1 MIEWKEIIITRKS
14 SFAVGLARSICS
26 INCIQQ
32 RIERSQ
38 QAVGQISSQALLH
51 SEKPIAKQAVSQF
64 ETKIGQHVVAQLV
77 QIPWIQNITKN
88 LPYDFGSS
96 LPGIDEIEAELRDL
110 LLCSNLKNHR
120 EHRVHREKLHRSV
133 LSVYS
138 VVENLGSNSLFQ
150 EKLKS
155 LGIEWR

>member
-1 MIEWKEIIITRKS
+1 MSEWKEIITIRKS

-38 QAVGQISSQALLH
+38 QAV
-51 SEKPIAKQAVSQF
+51 SQF
-64 ETKIGQHVVAQLV
+64 ETKIGQHFVAQLV

-96 LPGIDEIEAELRDL
+96 LPGIEEIEAELRDF

-120 EHRVHREKLHRSV
+120 ERRVHREKLHRSV

-138 VVENLGSNSLFQ
+138 VVEKLGSNSLFQ